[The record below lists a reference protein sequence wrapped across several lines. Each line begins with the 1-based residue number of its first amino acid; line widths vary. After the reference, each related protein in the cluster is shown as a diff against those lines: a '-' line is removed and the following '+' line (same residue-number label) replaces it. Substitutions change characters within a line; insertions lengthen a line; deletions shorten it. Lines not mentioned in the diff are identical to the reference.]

1 MIIARY
7 TTPSFTFTPTAVSA
21 EDITDIRLVIGDIT
35 KTEADAEI
43 VDGAFVWN
51 FTQAET
57 GQFQSGKTLEVK
69 IDYVTDSG
77 KRYTTER
84 RYASITDSAVNEV
97 I

>member
-1 MIIARY
+1 MIIAKF
-7 TTPSFTFTPTAVSA
+7 TTPSITFTPTAA
-21 EDITDIRLVIGDIT
+21 PIEDITDIRLVIGSIT
-35 KTEADAEI
+35 KTEADADI
-43 VDGAFVWN
+43 VDGAFVWD

-57 GQFQSGKTLEVK
+57 GTFTTGDTISVK
-69 IDYVTDSG
+69 IDYVTTAG

>member
-21 EDITDIRLVIGDIT
+21 EDITDIRLVIGNIT

-43 VDGAFVWN
+43 VDGAFVWS

-57 GQFQSGKTLEVK
+57 GSLSSGETISVK